1 MQSDRLDEKLLKR
14 RKAMV
19 TGMVAL
25 TVLVLVGF
33 IFGSWQFLQKM
44 GNYLEDE
51 LGSRLKAISTLAS
64 KVIEAEDFP
73 YEIESDRLSL
83 ILPSLNEIL
92 TKVHRENEL
101 QGVYL
106 IDQNLRIL
114 SSSKELFESG
124 TRFSF
129 LDEDSLA
136 INQALAGFP
145 AVASMQ
151 LVAGNRFKSA
161 YAPIFGSLNDVVA
174 IVVVQ
179 ANAGFFDLLRVFQ
192 RGLILGGVVSIALA
206 LLFSLFLFW
215 AISLLIKTHESL
227 RKSERLAAM
236 GQMSATVAH
245 EIRNP
250 LGIIKGTA
258 DVLQSKYD
266 SKEEPDELFEY
277 IPSEVRRLNRL
288 VNDFLAFARDRELQ
302 TNAIDLIAS
311 VEKSLYSLQSEIQ
324 EANVSLQKDY
334 DKLPELTHDEDAI
347 NQLVLNLTLNSLQSM
362 NGQGTLT
369 IRLKNTSRSGR
380 SHIKME
386 IADTGQG
393 FDVDPEKLFEPFYT
407 TKTYGS
413 GLGLAIC
420 KRLVE
425 KHDGWMEVDSE
436 TGKGTTMR
444 IYLPV

>member
-73 YEIESDRLSL
+73 YEIERDRLSL

-114 SSSKELFESG
+114 ASSKELFESG

-174 IVVVQ
+174 IIVVQ
-179 ANAGFFDLLRVFQ
+179 ANAGFFDLLHVFQ

-250 LGIIKGTA
+250 RGIIKGTA

-288 VNDFLAFARDRELQ
+288 VNDFLAFARDRELEK
-302 TNAIDLIAS
+302 NATDFKAS

-324 EANVSLQKDY
+324 QANVSLQKDY

-407 TKTYGS
+407 TKTSGS